1 MFAFFAQIH
10 SRFVEAIGS
19 QSEKFGVDGCPFY
32 KAMNETHELLDNL
45 FFTYREIRITAMFFQ
60 I

>member
-19 QSEKFGVDGCPFY
+19 QSEKFGVDGCHFY

-45 FFTYREIRITAMFFQ
+45 FFTYR
-60 I
+60 